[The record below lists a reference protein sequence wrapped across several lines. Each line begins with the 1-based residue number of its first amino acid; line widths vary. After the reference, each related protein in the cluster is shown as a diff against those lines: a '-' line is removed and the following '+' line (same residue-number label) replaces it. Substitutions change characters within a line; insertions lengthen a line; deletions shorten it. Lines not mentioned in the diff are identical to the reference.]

1 MNDRAPAQLGFIASF
16 ARLIADHVRA
26 CEHDHLAVLDV
37 LGLPEEDDGKRPAW
51 VSAQQIT
58 DALHL
63 ASRLCQDPHI
73 GLTIGQQ
80 VRPATMG
87 ALGYALISCAELEDG
102 LAMFERLQSMVCTQ
116 VRSEHRLKGE
126 YLESTL
132 HALGGVPADT
142 HLWSFAMVSR
152 LAFAR
157 WVLGRHLVPAEIWMP
172 CPPPSDPAPLQNFV
186 GGPIVFHAPF
196 ARERLP
202 ATWLHL
208 PNPNADAGLHRVMNA
223 LTQQQWAQQVQTS
236 DQLLALLRQKI
247 GHGIQQGVLPLL
259 DQLAP
264 DIEAALGLSSRQLQR
279 RLAEQGLS
287 FKDMVEQVRREQVL
301 HELRDTRLPIAEIAR
316 RAAYAEVSSMHRAV
330 RRWTGLTPLAVR
342 QGQAAQDD
350 ALSP

>member
-1 MNDRAPAQLGFIASF
+1 MNDRAAAPLGFIASF
-16 ARLIADHVRA
+16 ARLIAAHVRA
-26 CEHDHLAVLDV
+26 CEHDHRPVLAL
-37 LGLPEEDDGKRPAW
+37 LGLPEDDGKGPAW
-51 VSAQQIT
+51 VTAQQIT
-58 DALHL
+58 DALHV
-63 ASRLCQDPHI
+63 AAHLCQDPHI

-87 ALGYALISCAELEDG
+87 ALGYALISCTELEDG

-116 VRSEHRLKGE
+116 VRAEHRLKGDC
-126 YLESTL
+126 LESTL
-132 HALGGVPADT
+132 LTLGGVPDDT

-152 LAFAR
+152 LAFSR
-157 WVLGRHLVPAEIWMP
+157 WVLGRHLVPLELWMP
-172 CPPPSDPAPLQNFV
+172 CPAPADLGPLQHFV
-186 GGPIVFHAPF
+186 GAPIVFNAPF

-202 ATWLHL
+202 AAWLSL

-223 LTQQQWAQQVQTS
+223 LTQQQWAQLAQTS
-236 DQLLALLRQKI
+236 DNLLALLRQKI
-247 GHGIQQGVLPLL
+247 TQGIQQGVLPLL

-264 DIEAALGLSSRQLQR
+264 EVEAALGLSSRQLQR

-301 HELRDTRLPIAEIAR
+301 HELRDTQLPMADIAR

-342 QGQAAQDD
+342 QGQAPQDD